1 MLKPKYW
8 NVVLFLFVKT
18 VVFAVMIAFVD
29 NRYHSYVTDP
39 HRGGGLMEN
48 TISYIGYILIFGIIP
63 TTIIFSAPIYFSF
76 FIKRPL
82 LFIASILVIFSLDYL
97 FYSKMDGFVND
108 LERYYFW
115 ICNFLCFLIL
125 FYLPVK
131 CKFMQ

>member
-1 MLKPKYW
+1 
-8 NVVLFLFVKT
+8 
-18 VVFAVMIAFVD
+18 
-29 NRYHSYVTDP
+29 
-39 HRGGGLMEN
+39 MEN

-63 TTIIFSAPIYFSF
+63 SIIIFSAPIYFSF

-82 LFIASILVIFSLDYL
+82 FFIASILVIFSLDYL
-97 FYSKMDGFVND
+97 LYSKMDGFVND

-131 CKFMQ
+131 SKFMQKVEQ